1 MSYLWILLAVSLAVC
16 SMGWRFIVYFFSIG
30 YGYGIAALA
39 IASAVIFHNQITPS
53 TIACCIVL
61 FIFGCRLGTYLLLR
75 ERKAK
80 GYRQILEDSKQRR
93 PGFGESFV
101 VWISCALL
109 YVAQISPLA
118 FRLGNSAEGGTVNEL
133 WAWIGAAVMLAGTLL
148 EAIADAQK
156 TKAKKVAPQRFVDTG
171 LYRFVRCPNYLG
183 EVTIWTGC
191 LLLNIGIA
199 ATAWQWVISAIG
211 YVGIIY
217 VMFSG
222 ARRLEIRQENTYG
235 EDPEYRAY
243 VKRTPILIPF
253 LPIYSVMKYKWLVA

>member
-1 MSYLWILLAVSLAVC
+1 
-16 SMGWRFIVYFFSIG
+16 
-30 YGYGIAALA
+30 
-39 IASAVIFHNQITPS
+39 
-53 TIACCIVL
+53 
-61 FIFGCRLGTYLLLR
+61 
-75 ERKAK
+75 
-80 GYRQILEDSKQRR
+80 
-93 PGFGESFV
+93 
-101 VWISCALL
+101 
-109 YVAQISPLA
+109 
-118 FRLGNSAEGGTVNEL
+118 
-133 WAWIGAAVMLAGTLL
+133 MLAGTLL

-199 ATAWQWVISAIG
+199 ATAWQWVISALG
-211 YVGIIY
+211 YIGIIY